1 MMIRHWQRNLL
12 ILLLLCIVGI
22 AVYVDFRADE
32 NYRQL
37 LRSNLADVISQNQA
51 GEIPV
56 VDFST
61 ITTFAWDRL
70 YVFGP
75 YTSPEKIDA
84 SLGSFWLGSRFT
96 SIKSSDRVTLLIF
109 TKNGNVI
116 QYLEFPRG
124 QGDFSTADNRMGYT
138 IEESRFIVDET
149 GRMIWID
156 TE

>member
-1 MMIRHWQRNLL
+1 MNKHLQRNLF
-12 ILLLLCIVGI
+12 LLLFFSVVGI
-22 AVYVDFRADE
+22 AMYFNFKADE

-37 LRSNLADVISQNQA
+37 LRSDLADIISQNQT

-61 ITTFAWDRL
+61 ITTFVWDRL
-70 YVFGP
+70 FVFGP
-75 YTSPEKIDA
+75 YTSPEQIDS

-96 SIKSSDRVTLLIF
+96 SIKSSDRVTLLVF
-109 TKNGNVI
+109 TKNGHVV

-124 QGDFSTADNRMGYT
+124 WGDFSMVDNELGYT

-156 TE
+156 AK